1 MAVRRPAVVT
11 AIVFGAFVFLGIS
24 VFLARGLSATGTE
37 RSEVVEVLRAQARG
51 DSEGVLAHLRE
62 CRAVPACATSVRART
77 PRLKRAGEVEVL
89 TYEPSVQL
97 AITEQR
103 ATGRVA
109 WRVGTSL
116 PIVQCVRVLR
126 RGAMQGAEVELI
138 SISPPIGR
146 EAPCT

>member
-1 MAVRRPAVVT
+1 VRRPAVVT
-11 AIVFGAFVFLGIS
+11 AIALGGFFFVGIS
-24 VFLARGLSATGTE
+24 LFLARGLSATSNE
-37 RSEVVEVLRAQARG
+37 RSEVVEVLEAQARG
-51 DSEGVLAHLRE
+51 DADAVLSHLPE
-62 CRAVPACATSVRART
+62 CRAVAACVSSVRART
-77 PRLKRAGEVEVL
+77 PRLRKAGNIEVL
-89 TYEPSVQL
+89 TYDPSVQL

-109 WRVGTSL
+109 WRIGAGL

-146 EAPCT
+146 EAPCA

>member
-1 MAVRRPAVVT
+1 MRRPAVVT
-11 AIVFGAFVFLGIS
+11 AIALGAFFFIGIS
-24 VFLARGLSATGTE
+24 LFLARGLSATSNE
-37 RSEVVEVLRAQARG
+37 RSEVVEVLEAQARG
-51 DSEGVLAHLRE
+51 DAEAVLSHLRE
-62 CRAVPACATSVRART
+62 CREVKACATSVRTRT
-77 PRLKRAGEVEVL
+77 SRLKRGGRVQVL
-89 TYEPSVQL
+89 TYDPSVQL

-109 WRVGTSL
+109 WRIGDGL

-146 EAPCT
+146 EAPCL